1 MKHRP
6 NQLSGGQ
13 KQRVAIARALVG
25 NPSILLADEPTGNLD
40 SRTSDEILALF
51 ADLHK
56 KGQTIIMVTHEPD
69 VAQHAKRII
78 RMKDG
83 RVLSDL
89 PVDQDTVTARQPGAH
104 RRAGGQF
111 RRRRRLIRLLILL
124 YQSAILALA
133 QVWTN
138 KLRSLLTTLGIVIGV
153 TSVSTIIAALAGLQ
167 KTVINRLESF
177 GTNNM
182 FVYPDRPDTGTK
194 RNLTNNAIFF
204 KPSDFDDLLEHCPS
218 LRTIGRMT
226 FNRMNAQYASHTQ
239 EGVQLNGVEPAWHQ
253 VEKSPCSW
261 AGLFRIWTTNSAG
274 RFV

>member
-1 MKHRP
+1 M
-6 NQLSGGQ
+6 
-13 KQRVAIARALVG
+13 
-25 NPSILLADEPTGNLD
+25 
-40 SRTSDEILALF
+40 
-51 ADLHK
+51 
-56 KGQTIIMVTHEPD
+56 
-69 VAQHAKRII
+69 
-78 RMKDG
+78 
-83 RVLSDL
+83 
-89 PVDQDTVTARQPGAH
+89 
-104 RRAGGQF
+104 
-111 RRRRRLIRLLILL
+111 IRLFILL

-253 VEKSPCSW
+253 VEKRALLLGRPFSDLDNELGRPVCLINTTLQDKLQLPHECVGTIIKIGTSRMMIIGVVADRPQNLFEGGNNADCECFMPVRNTCSIAASNNRSPTATCRS
-261 AGLFRIWTTNSAG
+261 
-274 RFV
+274 